1 MFWET
6 IQVQHVAKI
15 HVIVVPLD
23 RPPDIVVVRAHLVT
37 DYLVQ
42 GRATL
47 RTNEMTSH
55 TSIVQLNFLQSGV
68 KWRVSLS
75 NQNIEG
81 VVPSLAYVVGVI
93 LVV

>member
-6 IQVQHVAKI
+6 IQVH
-15 HVIVVPLD
+15 
-23 RPPDIVVVRAHLVT
+23 AHLVT

-42 GRATL
+42 GRATM

-55 TSIVQLNFLQSGV
+55 TSIVQHFLQSGV
-68 KWRVSLS
+68 KWSVSLS

-81 VVPSLAYVVGVI
+81 VVPSIAYVVCAI